1 MVFKHLHYNIKIPC
15 FLNAKMSLAL
25 FFKKYLN
32 KLQESQVL
40 NDLKKA
46 FALNGK
52 LCSYENFYSKSFR
65 KLACRMISIHCT
77 FISNIRESFRQQNT
91 AVNKSNI

>member
-1 MVFKHLHYNIKIPC
+1 MQ
-15 FLNAKMSLAL
+15 KMSLAL

-40 NDLKKA
+40 NDLRKA

-52 LCSYENFYSKSFR
+52 LCSYENFYSKSF
-65 KLACRMISIHCT
+65 
-77 FISNIRESFRQQNT
+77 
-91 AVNKSNI
+91 